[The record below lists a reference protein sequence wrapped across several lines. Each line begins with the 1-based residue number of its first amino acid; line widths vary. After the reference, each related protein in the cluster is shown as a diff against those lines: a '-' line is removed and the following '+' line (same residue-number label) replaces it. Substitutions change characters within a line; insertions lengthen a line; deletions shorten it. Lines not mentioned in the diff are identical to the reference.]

1 MPTPSSSS
9 ATTPASRR
17 SSRCSPRAPP
27 IRAAACRRA
36 RSPGWP
42 CPPVRSNRARRA
54 CAISG
59 GRDLR
64 AMGGARALLLACG
77 LFGAAG
83 PALAGDPAP
92 DGIIRLDASRS
103 DVGFRVKVMWLLGV
117 RGHFGKVDG
126 TVRLDPFRNELRVDA
141 RIDVASVHMGSS
153 SYEEWVKSPE
163 FFDVAAHP
171 QIEFTS
177 DAFPR
182 ARLRAGGE
190 LPGELT
196 VRGVRQPVQFDLQPA
211 ECERPAYDCPIR

>member
-1 MPTPSSSS
+1 
-9 ATTPASRR
+9 
-17 SSRCSPRAPP
+17 
-27 IRAAACRRA
+27 
-36 RSPGWP
+36 
-42 CPPVRSNRARRA
+42 
-54 CAISG
+54 
-59 GRDLR
+59 
-64 AMGGARALLLACG
+64 MGGVRALLLACG

-126 TVRLDPFRNELRVDA
+126 TVRLDAFRNELRVDA

-211 ECERPAYDCPIR
+211 ECERPAYDCPIRVAGTIRRSMFGMGSHRGTLSDKVELDFTVYAVPPQHDAATAPTPG

>member
-1 MPTPSSSS
+1 
-9 ATTPASRR
+9 
-17 SSRCSPRAPP
+17 
-27 IRAAACRRA
+27 
-36 RSPGWP
+36 
-42 CPPVRSNRARRA
+42 
-54 CAISG
+54 
-59 GRDLR
+59 
-64 AMGGARALLLACG
+64 MGGARALLLACG

-211 ECERPAYDCPIR
+211 ECERPAYDCPIRVAGTIRRSMFGMGSHRGTLSDKVELDFTVYAVPPQPDAATAPTPG

>member
-1 MPTPSSSS
+1 
-9 ATTPASRR
+9 
-17 SSRCSPRAPP
+17 
-27 IRAAACRRA
+27 
-36 RSPGWP
+36 
-42 CPPVRSNRARRA
+42 
-54 CAISG
+54 
-59 GRDLR
+59 
-64 AMGGARALLLACG
+64 MGGARALLLACG

-126 TVRLDPFRNELRVDA
+126 TVRLDRFRNELRVDA

-211 ECERPAYDCPIR
+211 ECERPAYDCPIRVAGTIRRSMFGMGSHRGTLSDKVELDFTVYAVPPQHDAATAPTPG

>member
-1 MPTPSSSS
+1 
-9 ATTPASRR
+9 
-17 SSRCSPRAPP
+17 
-27 IRAAACRRA
+27 
-36 RSPGWP
+36 
-42 CPPVRSNRARRA
+42 
-54 CAISG
+54 
-59 GRDLR
+59 
-64 AMGGARALLLACG
+64 MGGVRALLLACG
-77 LFGAAG
+77 LFGGAG

-126 TVRLDPFRNELRVDA
+126 TVRLDAFRNELRVDA

-211 ECERPAYDCPIR
+211 ECERPAYDCPIRVAGTIRRSMFGMGSHRGTLSDKVELDFTVYAVPPQHDAATAPTPG

>member
-1 MPTPSSSS
+1 
-9 ATTPASRR
+9 
-17 SSRCSPRAPP
+17 
-27 IRAAACRRA
+27 
-36 RSPGWP
+36 
-42 CPPVRSNRARRA
+42 
-54 CAISG
+54 
-59 GRDLR
+59 
-64 AMGGARALLLACG
+64 MGGARALLLACG

-83 PALAGDPAP
+83 PALAADPAP

-126 TVRLDPFRNELRVDA
+126 TVRLDSFRNELRVEA

-171 QIEFTS
+171 QIEFSS

-211 ECERPAYDCPIR
+211 ECERPAYDCPIRVAGTIRRSMFGMSSHRGTLSDKVELDFTVYAVPPQHDAATAPTPG

>member
-1 MPTPSSSS
+1 
-9 ATTPASRR
+9 
-17 SSRCSPRAPP
+17 
-27 IRAAACRRA
+27 
-36 RSPGWP
+36 
-42 CPPVRSNRARRA
+42 
-54 CAISG
+54 
-59 GRDLR
+59 
-64 AMGGARALLLACG
+64 MGGARALLLACG
-77 LFGAAG
+77 LLGGAGSAC
-83 PALAGDPAP
+83 ASDPAP

-126 TVRLDPFRNELRVDA
+126 IVRLDPFRNELRVDA

-211 ECERPAYDCPIR
+211 ECERPAYDCPIRVAGTIRRSMFGMGSHRGTLSDKVELDFTVYAVPPQHDAATAPTPG